1 MHPMA
6 PVFPLSAQGSQA
18 KSQEKVS
25 EEQLGSGHSWPHRRG
40 LLIIQTGCSLPV
52 AFLSFTSLS
61 HGSHLHNWLP

>member
-1 MHPMA
+1 MA

-25 EEQLGSGHSWPHRRG
+25 GEEQLGSGHSWLHRRG
-40 LLIIQTGCSLPV
+40 LIIIQTVCSLPV

-61 HGSHLHNWLP
+61 HGSQLHNWLP